1 MIVKNEK
8 AIKKSRGS
16 AAAVPALFSENI
28 YGLKSFNAES
38 CGIYRHVKFACIN
51 LSYAKSA

>member
-1 MIVKNEK
+1 MKNEK

-28 YGLKSFNAES
+28 YGLKAFNTES
-38 CGIYRHVKFACIN
+38 CGIYRHIKFACVY
-51 LSYAKSA
+51 LSYAKSS